1 MFLDYHNILW
11 YYHHVIVFCATPIQ
25 AFQNVS
31 EPHTLLSLYF
41 SQQHHYAA
49 EQWAVDFFVFEG
61 TFSPAARM
69 TPAMPSAGASIRE
82 DQDVILAFFIYP
94 NAVRLWNIFERWH
107 PHEQKELSRQ
117 TLVSVSRRRPTQA
130 ETQENGAEGSKI
142 PPQLYPR
149 CTPSDRAAEGIAMAV
164 ASESYA
170 PSVLVSTEGLPEKD
184 WLEYRRRG
192 IGGSDAAAILGIS
205 PFATARDLYYD
216 KLKIVPFDD
225 SESNWVAK
233 KMGHLLEDLVAEIF
247 HVKTGYMYLE
257 RLNAAVEAEGVFACD
272 AGGHPP
278 VFSAVCEGTRFLPV
292 YTYEEAVERLENA

>member
-25 AFQNVS
+25 AFQSVS

-107 PHEQKELSRQ
+107 PHKQK
-117 TLVSVSRRRPTQA
+117 
-130 ETQENGAEGSKI
+130 
-142 PPQLYPR
+142 
-149 CTPSDRAAEGIAMAV
+149 
-164 ASESYA
+164 
-170 PSVLVSTEGLPEKD
+170 
-184 WLEYRRRG
+184 
-192 IGGSDAAAILGIS
+192 
-205 PFATARDLYYD
+205 
-216 KLKIVPFDD
+216 
-225 SESNWVAK
+225 
-233 KMGHLLEDLVAEIF
+233 
-247 HVKTGYMYLE
+247 
-257 RLNAAVEAEGVFACD
+257 
-272 AGGHPP
+272 
-278 VFSAVCEGTRFLPV
+278 
-292 YTYEEAVERLENA
+292 

>member
-1 MFLDYHNILW
+1 MRRSIFSNSLYEWILFLDYHNILW

-25 AFQNVS
+25 AFQSVS

-61 TFSPAARM
+61 TFSPTARM

-82 DQDVILAFFIYP
+82 DQDVILAFFICP

-130 ETQENGAEGSKI
+130 ETQENGAEGGKI

-149 CTPSDRAAEGIAMAV
+149 CTPSDGAAEG
-164 ASESYA
+164 
-170 PSVLVSTEGLPEKD
+170 K
-184 WLEYRRRG
+184 
-192 IGGSDAAAILGIS
+192 
-205 PFATARDLYYD
+205 
-216 KLKIVPFDD
+216 
-225 SESNWVAK
+225 
-233 KMGHLLEDLVAEIF
+233 
-247 HVKTGYMYLE
+247 VKTVHNLFRDPFY
-257 RLNAAVEAEGVFACD
+257 NAI
-272 AGGHPP
+272 
-278 VFSAVCEGTRFLPV
+278 
-292 YTYEEAVERLENA
+292 

>member
-1 MFLDYHNILW
+1 
-11 YYHHVIVFCATPIQ
+11 
-25 AFQNVS
+25 
-31 EPHTLLSLYF
+31 
-41 SQQHHYAA
+41 
-49 EQWAVDFFVFEG
+49 
-61 TFSPAARM
+61 
-69 TPAMPSAGASIRE
+69 
-82 DQDVILAFFIYP
+82 
-94 NAVRLWNIFERWH
+94 
-107 PHEQKELSRQ
+107 
-117 TLVSVSRRRPTQA
+117 
-130 ETQENGAEGSKI
+130 
-142 PPQLYPR
+142 
-149 CTPSDRAAEGIAMAV
+149 MAV